1 MKMFID
7 GWGTNLRF
15 SAAHFI
21 PDLGK
26 CSRLH
31 GHDYAV
37 SVELRG
43 NPVNGVL
50 IDYGV
55 VKKFLR
61 ELLEYYDHRI
71 LVPVVNGH
79 SQQRTT
85 GNEVKVSWSGKS
97 ITVPLEDV
105 AFIDTDVSSSE
116 NLSVLIA
123 KGLSKILREYKN
135 LDELTVS
142 VFEGPAQS
150 SSSTVN
156 IHD

>member
-1 MKMFID
+1 MKMLID

-37 SVELRG
+37 SIEIIG
-43 NPVNGVL
+43 EPENGVL

-55 VKKFLR
+55 VKKFIR
-61 ELLEYYDHRI
+61 NLLEYYDHRI
-71 LVPVVNGH
+71 LVPKINSVSEQNTQGD
-79 SQQRTT
+79 
-85 GNEVKVSWSGKS
+85 EVLIKWSGKTLS
-97 ITVPLEDV
+97 VPLGDV
-105 AFIDTDVSSSE
+105 AFIDSDVSSSE
-116 NLSVLIA
+116 NLSRVM
-123 KGLSKILREYKN
+123 SKEVATLLMPYKN
-135 LDELTVS
+135 LAELTLTVY
-142 VFEGPAQS
+142 EGPAQA
-150 SSSTVN
+150 SSSTVK